1 MKKHLFI
8 FVIVFFSLMFSN
20 CKHEE
25 DNYCNILNQPTF
37 PCGLSSPNPTY
48 VDAKRVIKTYCVGCH
63 NVDSIG
69 RYLQYDQLNNA
80 CNNGTFNRRVFLKR
94 DMPPSN
100 SAQMDT
106 CDYII
111 LRRWFMNGH
120 NPY

>member
-1 MKKHLFI
+1 MKKFLALI
-8 FVIVFFSLMFSN
+8 ILTCFVS
-20 CKHEE
+20 CKHDKD
-25 DNYCNILNQPTF
+25 DNDYRTYYTNYPCNLN
-37 PCGLSSPNPTY
+37 SPNPTY

-63 NVDSIG
+63 SNDTIG

-80 CNNGTFNRRVFLKR
+80 CNNGSFNKRVFLKR
-94 DMPPSN
+94 DMPPANAS
-100 SAQMDT
+100 QMDT

>member
-1 MKKHLFI
+1 MKKLLVLLCFLI
-8 FVIVFFSLMFSN
+8 IACS
-20 CKHEE
+20 HEQ
-25 DNYCNILNQPTF
+25 DYDYCVVSTKTF
-37 PCGLSSPNPTY
+37 PCGMSSPNPTY

-63 NVDSIG
+63 NNDTIG
-69 RYLQYDQLNNA
+69 RYLQYDQLNA
-80 CNNGTFNRRVFLKR
+80 VCNEGEFNKRVFLKR

-111 LRRWFMNGH
+111 LRRWLMNGH